1 MQNRAANIKGKGI
14 MNEIH
19 RVENITTK
27 TNELTTNSNQFFF
40 FSFLC
45 VIFSTP
51 HDQTHG
57 DAMILSIHLNSS
69 P

>member
-1 MQNRAANIKGKGI
+1 MQNRAASIKGKRI

-19 RVENITTK
+19 RVEIITTK

-40 FSFLC
+40 FSFLR

-51 HDQTHG
+51 HNQTHG
-57 DAMILSIHLNSS
+57 GAMILSIDLNSS